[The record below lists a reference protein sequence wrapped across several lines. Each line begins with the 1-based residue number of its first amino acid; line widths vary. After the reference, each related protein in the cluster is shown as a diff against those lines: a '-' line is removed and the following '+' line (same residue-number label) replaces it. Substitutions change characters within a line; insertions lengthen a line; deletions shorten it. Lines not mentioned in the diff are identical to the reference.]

1 MKRYWV
7 VDAQTGVK
15 VVKTYFANEGRA
27 EAVAE
32 ALEAEAGGEYEVRS

>member
-7 VDAQTGVK
+7 VNAQTNEE
-15 VVKTYFANEGRA
+15 VVGTYFPSKGKA

-32 ALEAEAGGEYEVRS
+32 ALESEAGGEYEVSA